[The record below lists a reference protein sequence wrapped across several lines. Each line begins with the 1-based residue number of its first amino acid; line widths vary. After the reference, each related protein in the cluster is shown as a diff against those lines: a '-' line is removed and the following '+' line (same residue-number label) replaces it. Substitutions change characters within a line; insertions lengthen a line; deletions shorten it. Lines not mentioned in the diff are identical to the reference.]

1 VTAEIRLSNT
11 SNSIW
16 NQRGLQGCAMF
27 FQTDLLLSVSGLSTH
42 VRKQG
47 DVVELEQSRVD
58 IRLIR
63 EDIDTRG
70 EEL

>member
-1 VTAEIRLSNT
+1 
-11 SNSIW
+11 
-16 NQRGLQGCAMF
+16 MF